1 MSDEIKKYL
10 TDIIDSIGKIDIH
23 LGGKKDFSHY
33 SSNITIKRAIERE
46 LEIIGEAVGRILK
59 LDSNFPISY
68 GKIIVGMRNR
78 IIHSYD
84 AVDDNL
90 LWKVI
95 IKDIPV
101 LKDEVETL
109 LKK

>member
-1 MSDEIKKYL
+1 MDNKIKKHL
-10 TDIIDSIGKIDIH
+10 CDILDSIAKIDIH
-23 LGGKKDFSHY
+23 LGFKRDFSFY
-33 SSNITIKRAIERE
+33 LSNITVKRAVERE
-46 LEIIGEAVGRILK
+46 LEIIGEATNRILK
-59 LDSNFPISY
+59 EDADFPVTY
-68 GKIIVGMRNR
+68 GKIIISMRNR

-95 IKDIPV
+95 VKDIPV
-101 LKDEVETL
+101 LKEEVETL